1 MNPNVVHDDFIIL
14 YAFIGEDHIQAGLE
28 PLPSY
33 YATRQQTA
41 AIHVSFYMYH
51 KSSQNSFAIPF
62 RIERSHLKSYKRVA

>member
-41 AIHVSFYMYH
+41 AIHV
-51 KSSQNSFAIPF
+51 Q
-62 RIERSHLKSYKRVA
+62 